1 MFYSSFQVSL
11 HINKEYLSNKMK
23 SVARGISQGV
33 SKYKLIQVSIFMQRH
48 VLVYLCMTTNKLN
61 YAFMTI
67 EKLENL
73 QLES

>member
-1 MFYSSFQVSL
+1 
-11 HINKEYLSNKMK
+11 MK
-23 SVARGISQGV
+23 SVVRGISQGV
-33 SKYKLIQVSIFMQRH
+33 SKYKLIKVSIFMQRH

-61 YAFMTI
+61 YAFMTV

>member
-1 MFYSSFQVSL
+1 MFYSSFRVSL
-11 HINKEYLSNKMK
+11 HINKEYLCNKIK

-33 SKYKLIQVSIFMQRH
+33 SKYKLIKVSIFMQRH
-48 VLVYLCMTTNKLN
+48 VLVYLCMTTKKLN
-61 YAFMTI
+61 YAFITK